1 MDAIAL
7 KSRAITSRSTPASD
21 ALLDVRFRKTF
32 EAAGIGIAI
41 CDLEGRIVEANLALE
56 RLLGYE
62 PAELVGIDLWKEPR
76 KLGEANRIVPSWQT
90 VSLRTFPESMTCC
103 GGRVNCSCS
112 KDDVRGGMGRSF
124 GDGLPPR

>member
-7 KSRAITSRSTPASD
+7 KSRAITSRSAPAGE

-62 PAELVGIDLWKEPR
+62 PAELVGIDLWKDPR
-76 KLGEANRIVPSWQT
+76 KLGGGESNCPKLADGESSDIPGIHDL
-90 VSLRTFPESMTCC
+90 LRREGELFVLERRCP
-103 GGRVNCSCS
+103 R
-112 KDDVRGGMGRSF
+112 R
-124 GDGLPPR
+124 DGSEF